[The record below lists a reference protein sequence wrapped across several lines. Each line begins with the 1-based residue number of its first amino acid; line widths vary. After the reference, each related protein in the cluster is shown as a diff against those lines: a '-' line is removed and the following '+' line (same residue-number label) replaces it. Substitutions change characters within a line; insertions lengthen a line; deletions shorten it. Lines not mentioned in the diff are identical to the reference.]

1 MNVLILGANGFI
13 GSFLCEKILAET
25 DWTVT
30 ALDPG
35 DSNLGA
41 CLGNPRFSFRKD
53 TMGNSWDW
61 IDREVEA
68 ADAVVPLA
76 GIARPAVYIEN
87 PLLIFELD
95 FEENLRVVRRC
106 AETRTRVVFPSTSE
120 VYGMSPDEELDED
133 HSILVQG
140 PIGKSRWIYS
150 CSKQM
155 MDRVIAALGAQKGL
169 PYTLFRPFNWIG
181 PRQDDPLRPE
191 GNDNRLVPQLLGNL
205 LRRRPLVLVD
215 GGAQR
220 RSFTDIDDGIEGLL
234 AILRQPEAANG
245 QIFNLGNPR
254 NNHSIREVA
263 ELLREVL
270 AAQPGQEDAAS
281 VPLTEVPAT
290 EYYGTGYQDV
300 RDRRPSVRKAK
311 ELLGWEA
318 TRPLRQTLERTV
330 RFYLNQG

>member
-1 MNVLILGANGFI
+1 M
-13 GSFLCEKILAET
+13 
-25 DWTVT
+25 
-30 ALDPG
+30 
-35 DSNLGA
+35 
-41 CLGNPRFSFRKD
+41 
-53 TMGNSWDW
+53 
-61 IDREVEA
+61 
-68 ADAVVPLA
+68 
-76 GIARPAVYIEN
+76 
-87 PLLIFELD
+87 
-95 FEENLRVVRRC
+95 
-106 AETRTRVVFPSTSE
+106 
-120 VYGMSPDEELDED
+120 
-133 HSILVQG
+133 
-140 PIGKSRWIYS
+140 
-150 CSKQM
+150 
-155 MDRVIAALGAQKGL
+155 